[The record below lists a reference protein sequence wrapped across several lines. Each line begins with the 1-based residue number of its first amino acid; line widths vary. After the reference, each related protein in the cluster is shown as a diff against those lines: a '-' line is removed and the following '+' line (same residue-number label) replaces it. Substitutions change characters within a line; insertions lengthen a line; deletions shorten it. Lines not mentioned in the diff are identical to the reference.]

1 LLSIYGDRQVFDGR
15 KPDEQ
20 KDGTAMARVMICDD
34 DRVMADQLVAAL
46 RAAKHEA
53 TTCHHTMDVLREADK
68 GSFDLIAF
76 GLDMPG
82 FGGSRAI
89 EVLHEIK
96 PYVSLIGFHRRP
108 SEVMRTTT
116 AHARLAAVLPRP
128 VSVTTFMYAV
138 ARALEA
144 QQMRGLTSAHSL

>member
-1 LLSIYGDRQVFDGR
+1 
-15 KPDEQ
+15 
-20 KDGTAMARVMICDD
+20 MARVMICDD
-34 DRVMADQLVAAL
+34 DQVMADQLVAAL
-46 RAAKHEA
+46 RAASHEA

-82 FGGSRAI
+82 FGGARAI
-89 EVLHEIK
+89 EVVHEIE

-116 AHARLAAVLPRP
+116 HSRLAAVLPRP

-144 QQMRGLTSAHSL
+144 REMRRTNLAHSL